1 MLSGIRRAALAML
14 VVMGAMV
21 TPAKAQDG
29 HIHAVP
35 SNWRLQNYIPYAVM
49 LFYTGAPGCTDGG
62 MHGNGMSQDDYN
74 RLWSTIMAAKSM
86 NRPVGILYT
95 GSGPNCNITSFYME

>member
-1 MLSGIRRAALAML
+1 MFIGMRRAALTML

-35 SNWRLQNYIPYAVM
+35 SNWRLQNYISNTVM
-49 LFYTGAPGCTDGG
+49 LYFTSAAGCDTGA
-62 MHGNGMSQDDYN
+62 MRGNGMSQDDYN

-86 NRPVGILYT
+86 NRPVGIFYT